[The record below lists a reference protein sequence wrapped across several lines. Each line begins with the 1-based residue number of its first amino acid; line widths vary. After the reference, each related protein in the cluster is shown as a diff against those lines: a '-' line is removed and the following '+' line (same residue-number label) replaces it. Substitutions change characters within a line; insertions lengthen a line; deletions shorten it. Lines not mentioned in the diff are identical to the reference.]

1 MEERVGSVMRVLNA
15 MEELDH
21 SELTRGN
28 VKAATR
34 AVESMHT
41 EMIKYNNGVGAKT
54 DSFSKLLSMAERGNW
69 TELRNARTNGLMPT
83 ARQELEELIGYFTK
97 KPASVTPSID
107 KPSKRNTPTDRGY
120 PPQHT
125 EESERAY
132 NRRRMESQFEHR
144 DRRTVEPSYS
154 ATPSDYDRYELR
166 RRDDPKQVSDH
177 LSQLA
182 SERLRNGKA
191 TDLEEVTS
199 PKHVA
204 DMFNELYNREWTA
217 AYEELQQ
224 MYRDPN
230 ETIQHL
236 TKIIKSAY
244 DYCGN
249 TAERQIVN
257 IMMHTENEMLYPNI
271 SQQSR
276 AALEAQVRPD
286 RQLIAIVRENDAM
299 LRDFR
304 KYASVASLPVVKWLF
319 YEDILKTIHP
329 AQRPTNSQ
337 VAFIDRCIEVIWMM
351 CTQANPMHLEFCNKG
366 DRPTSLFK
374 PFTRSGNAVQ
384 NCVWPALFLHKNGPL
399 MEKGVAH
406 LH

>member
-1 MEERVGSVMRVLNA
+1 MEERVTSVMRVIHA

-34 AVESMHT
+34 AVESMHN
-41 EMIKYNNGVGAKT
+41 EIRKHNGENAKT

-69 TELRNARTNGLMPT
+69 TELRNARSNGLMPA
-83 ARQELEELIGYFTK
+83 ARKELDDMVAFFVK
-97 KPASVTPSID
+97 KPASETPIVVD
-107 KPSKRNTPTDRGY
+107 RPSKGNTPLDRGY

-132 NRRRMESQFEHR
+132 NRRRAESQFEHR
-144 DRRTVEPSYS
+144 DRRTVEPSWS
-154 ATPSDYDRYELR
+154 STPSDYDRYELR
-166 RRDDPKQVSDH
+166 RRDDPKQVSAQ

-191 TDLEEVTS
+191 TDLEDVTS

-204 DMFNELYNREWTA
+204 DMFTDLYNREWTA

-224 MYRDPN
+224 IYRDPT

-236 TKIIKSAY
+236 TKITKSAY
-244 DYCGN
+244 DYCEK
-249 TAERQIVN
+249 TAERQMVN
-257 IMMHTENEMLYPNI
+257 ILMHTENEMLYPNI

-286 RQLIAIVRENDAM
+286 RHLIAIVRESDAV

-304 KYASVASLPVVKWLF
+304 KYAAVASLPVVKWLF
-319 YEDILKTIHP
+319 YEDVLKTIHP

-337 VAFIDRCIEVIWMM
+337 VAFIDRCIEVCWMM
-351 CTQANPMHLEFCNKG
+351 CIQATPMHLEFCNKG
-366 DRPTSLFK
+366 DRPTSIFK

-384 NCVWPALFLHKNGPL
+384 NCVWPALFLHKDGPL